1 LEVRGKMRRKRLV
14 MATVSGFGLAA
25 AAMVLCFAGG
35 GAAAASPPGPARGS
49 SAEVGQ
55 AVGEPQLDGSFFI
68 RQTAKIT
75 AGGSTGYFG
84 WSVAVEGDV
93 ALAGALGEDSL
104 RGAAYLFQRNED
116 GAEEWGQVQRLAL
129 SDGATGD
136 YFGASVGVDGDTAV
150 VGAYGVDSD
159 LGAAY
164 VYARNEGGADNWGLV
179 AEITA
184 TGGQTGD
191 DFGYSVAIDG
201 DTIVVG
207 AYSADSDTGA
217 AYVFAR
223 NEGGEDGWGQTA
235 HLTATSSLGV
245 SYFGWTVAID
255 GDTIVVG
262 APSTDVNRGAAF
274 VYRRNEGGADSWGQI
289 AEITA
294 TGGVATDFFGGSA
307 AIDRDTIA
315 IGASGKDSGCGAAYL
330 YGRNVGGADGWGQT
344 AVVTAS
350 DRVPND
356 EFGTSVDIDGDTLAV
371 GVPYDDDLG
380 SSSGSVRIFRRNEG
394 GADSWGETAKLL
406 ASDGAATD
414 FLGTAAAVDDGTM
427 VAGASGVGADEG
439 AGYVFTRI
447 GGAWYEESEPSPD
460 DAQMGDWYAR
470 SVDVE
475 GDVLVGGA
483 PYEDSQGA
491 NAGSAYIFER
501 NRDGASAWGQTAH
514 ISASDSANSDHFGWS
529 VAIDGDTVA
538 VGAEQGDGAVADS
551 GAVYIFERN
560 AGGADA
566 WGSTRKITAT
576 DGAGGDMFGASVA
589 MDGGILVV
597 GAPEDDDGCP
607 VASDCDSGSAY
618 VFARNEGGAD
628 NWDLVQKIT
637 TTDSITND
645 LFGSDVAIDGGT
657 IVVAAESDDKNGIN
671 SGSAYVFSR
680 NEGGADAWGL
690 TAHISPTNPAIV
702 DFFGSSVDIDGGM
715 IAVGAPD
722 DDGPDWASPSTNFNC
737 GAVYVFERN
746 EGGLDA
752 WGQTGKITVTESYTN
767 DQLGSSVAIEGGTIV
782 ASALYRDEGA
792 ANTGAAYVFSRN
804 EGGAD
809 EWGLV
814 KKLVAARRSDYDYY
828 GIGVGLSGDVI
839 AIGAY
844 GSDEVASAAGLT
856 FVYRES
862 LFRVYLP
869 LVLRSY

>member
-1 LEVRGKMRRKRLV
+1 MRTRRLFV
-14 MATVSGFGLAA
+14 APAA
-25 AAMVLCFAGG
+25 AAVLLLGLTLVLAQARQAEAAPAGLG
-35 GAAAASPPGPARGS
+35 
-49 SAEVGQ
+49 EVATQ
-55 AVGEPQLDGSFFI
+55 LLGEPQLDGALLI

-84 WSVAVEGDV
+84 QSVAVEGDV
-93 ALAGALGEDSL
+93 ALAGAPFENGV
-104 RGAAYLFQRNED
+104 RGAAYVFRRNED
-116 GAEEWGQVQRLAL
+116 GAEEWGRVKRLARAG
-129 SDGATGD
+129 GAYDDHYGM
-136 YFGASVGVDGDTAV
+136 SVGVDGDTAV
-150 VGAYGVDSD
+150 VGAFGVDSY

-164 VYARNEGGADNWGLV
+164 VYYRNEGGADNWGLA

-184 TGGQTGD
+184 TGGQAGD
-191 DFGYSVAIDG
+191 RFGYSVAIDG
-201 DTIVVG
+201 DTIVVS
-207 AYSADSDTGA
+207 AYSADSNTGA

-223 NEGGEDGWGQTA
+223 NEGGQDSWGQMA

-245 SYFGWTVAID
+245 SYFGWTVAVD

-262 APSTDVNRGAAF
+262 APSTDISRGAAF
-274 VYRRNEGGADSWGQI
+274 VYSRNQGGADSWGQV

-294 TGGVATDFFGGSA
+294 TGGVATDFFGGSV
-307 AIDRDTIA
+307 AIDGDTIA
-315 IGASGKDSGCGAAYL
+315 IGASGKDSDRGAAYL
-330 YGRNVGGADGWGQT
+330 YGRNVGGMDGWGLT
-344 AVVTAS
+344 AVVSAS
-350 DRVPND
+350 DRVSND

-394 GADSWGETAKLL
+394 GADSWGETARLL
-406 ASDGAATD
+406 PSDGAATD
-414 FLGTAAAVDDGTM
+414 FLGGSVAIDDGTV
-427 VAGASGVGADEG
+427 VAGAHGADANSGV
-439 AGYVFTRI
+439 GYVFTRW
-447 GGAWYEESEPSPD
+447 GGAWEEESEPSPD
-460 DAQMGDWYAR
+460 DAQMGDWYGR
-470 SVDVE
+470 SVDVQ

-514 ISASDSANSDHFGWS
+514 ISASDGADSDHFGWS
-529 VAIDGDTVA
+529 VAIDGDAVA
-538 VGAEQGDGAVADS
+538 VGAEQGDGAAADS

-560 AGGADA
+560 AGGVDA

-576 DGAGGDMFGASVA
+576 DGASGDMFGASVA

-607 VASDCDSGSAY
+607 PASDCNSGSAY
-618 VFARNEGGAD
+618 IFARNEGGGD
-628 NWDLVQKIT
+628 NWGLVQKIT
-637 TTDSITND
+637 TTDSIAND

-657 IVVAAESDDKNGIN
+657 IVVAAESDDENGIN

-690 TAHISPTNPAIV
+690 TAHISPTSPAPV
-702 DFFGSSVDIDGGM
+702 DFFGSSVDIDGGV
-715 IAVGAPD
+715 IAVGATS
-722 DDGPDWASPSTNFNC
+722 DDGPDWASPHPNFNC
-737 GAVYVFERN
+737 GAVYVFQRN

-752 WGQTGKITVTESYTN
+752 WGEAAKITVTESYTG
-767 DQLGSSVAIEGGTIV
+767 DQLGTSVAIEGGTIV
-782 ASALYRDEGA
+782 ASALGRAEGA
-792 ANTGAAYVFSRN
+792 PNTGAAYVFSRN
-804 EGGAD
+804 VGGAD

-828 GIGVGLSGDVI
+828 GIDVGLSGDVI

-844 GSDEVASAAGLT
+844 GSDEVTSAAGLT
-856 FVYRES
+856 FIYRDS